1 MSSAYASGGQS
12 DSSKGNLV
20 ALLTWLGYLWKLK
33 SGNPLTEAHHF
44 TRRARRLK
52 SALRMKDE
60 VNNTSQSIYSPCQW
74 MGPRSMRRLSKRL
87 SHGVNNH
94 SEIVRIYNRSLMSC
108 ALWWV
113 WRSLFSLTTTLP
125 LVFLQSFFLGL
136 DRSNADVWYYCTYMR
151 VVNW

>member
-1 MSSAYASGGQS
+1 MKFLHIPFFLFAFTISQITLTRTNSCFGCALLFELGVGRRCATLTTYERIGLAFPPTGTGGGNPALMSSAYASGGQS

-60 VNNTSQSIYSPCQW
+60 VNNTSQSIYSPCQ
-74 MGPRSMRRLSKRL
+74 
-87 SHGVNNH
+87 
-94 SEIVRIYNRSLMSC
+94 
-108 ALWWV
+108 
-113 WRSLFSLTTTLP
+113 
-125 LVFLQSFFLGL
+125 
-136 DRSNADVWYYCTYMR
+136 
-151 VVNW
+151 